1 MKRLPCPYDLPVWV
15 QYALSN
21 GHGPVLTIGQRL
33 CPTRNLSCFPF
44 EIKVRIR
51 AGLPASLTAIMI
63 ESTFI
68 LLKGI
73 GESTERRLW
82 HNGVQNWLTF
92 LACRSLYGISAER
105 KSTYDVDIASA
116 IRHLEDRQSR
126 FFARRLKP
134 RDHWRLYDAFK
145 SRTVYL
151 DLETTGGTPDHG
163 EVTVVG
169 LYGNGRM
176 TSLVRGESLTEERL
190 NQELSRYDLLV
201 SFFGSVFDLPFLRAK
216 YPGLVLDQ
224 PHIDLCFAAR
234 RLGLRGGLKHIETLA
249 GIERQS
255 EVRGLDGW
263 DAVRLWHA
271 WRAGDAR
278 ALDVLLRY
286 NESDTRNLEP
296 LAERIYS
303 QLAERHGPRWT
314 RTAL

>member
-1 MKRLPCPYDLPVWV
+1 MFRSGSNDTLSNR
-15 QYALSN
+15 QATALS
-21 GHGPVLTIGQRL
+21 IGQ

-51 AGLPASLTAIMI
+51 AEHPASFTANMI

-73 GESTERRLW
+73 GEATERRLW
-82 HNGVQNWLTF
+82 HSGVQDWQAF
-92 LACRSLYGISAER
+92 LACRSLYGISTER
-105 KSTYDVDIASA
+105 KNAYDADIASA
-116 IRHLEDRQSR
+116 VRHLHDRQSR

-145 SRTVYL
+145 SRAVYL
-151 DLETTGGTPDHG
+151 DLETTGGTPDQG

-169 LYGNGRM
+169 LHGMGRM

-190 NQELSRYDLLV
+190 NQELSQYDLLV
-201 SFFGSVFDLPFLRAK
+201 TFFGSVFDLPFLRAK

-249 GIERQS
+249 GIERSS
-255 EVRGLDGW
+255 EVQGLDGW

-271 WRAGDAR
+271 WRAGNVH
-278 ALDVLLRY
+278 ALEVLLHY
-286 NESDTRNLEP
+286 NEADTRNLES
-296 LAERIYS
+296 LAELIYS
-303 QLAERHGPRWT
+303 QLAERHGPPWT
-314 RTAL
+314 CIAQ